1 MKNTRLLSELEIKI
15 KELVSALERSREKT
29 GSGIEQEGVS
39 EKLSLVEDHVK
50 NLIQLLDQ
58 IEES

>member
-1 MKNTRLLSELEIKI
+1 MKNTPLLSELELKI
-15 KELVSALERSREKT
+15 KELVSALERSREKA
-29 GSGIEQEGVS
+29 GNGIEQEGVS
-39 EKLSLVEDHVK
+39 EKLSLIEDHVK